1 MRRGVA
7 MSTGVQTASSATTG
21 APARIPSAP
30 LSGQNRNAGVEA
42 IADLPPRNRVCL
54 WHGLS
59 LGGFRKFLSLKPQI
73 TVRNLDRLLSAGCIA
88 GYNSLMNGIEHLIY
102 GGRIARTPVT
112 EPPIFIL
119 GHWRS
124 GTTMLH
130 NLMTLNPR
138 FTFLNL
144 YECLFPG
151 HFLLTQK
158 INAPL
163 TEWLLPR
170 KRPMDN
176 VEVAWSA
183 PQEDEVALAVWTTL
197 SPYLMPAFQGRMNV
211 YERFLDPAEM
221 TEPERRIWKDALLT
235 LVKKVAMRRKGIC
248 VMKSPTHTYRV
259 PTLLEMFPDA
269 RFVYICRDPRAVYQS
284 TIHLR
289 KMMFAENTL
298 GDLRPEVWSEET
310 LYLYEKS
317 VRRFEDTK
325 HLIPAGNLFE
335 LRFEDLEQA
344 PADVLEKLHAS
355 LNLPGWDE
363 AEAPIRKVVS
373 GFSTYRKNSY
383 RIDADTIKMLET
395 RLRWVFDLYGYSL
408 TQGDSAAA

>member
-1 MRRGVA
+1 M
-7 MSTGVQTASSATTG
+7 
-21 APARIPSAP
+21 
-30 LSGQNRNAGVEA
+30 NA
-42 IADLPPRNRVCL
+42 
-54 WHGLS
+54 
-59 LGGFRKFLSLKPQI
+59 
-73 TVRNLDRLLSAGCIA
+73 
-88 GYNSLMNGIEHLIY
+88 IEHLIY

-163 TEWLLPR
+163 TEWLLPK

-235 LVKKVAMRRKGIC
+235 LVKKVAMRRRGIC

-269 RFVYICRDPRAVYQS
+269 RFVYIYRDPRAVYQS

-298 GDLRPEVWSEET
+298 GNLRPEVWSEET

-325 HLIPAGNLFE
+325 HLIPEGNLFE
-335 LRFEDLEQA
+335 LRFEDLA
-344 PADVLEKLHAS
+344 GPARLGRS
-355 LNLPGWDE
+355 RSPY
-363 AEAPIRKVVS
+363 S
-373 GFSTYRKNSY
+373 QS
-383 RIDADTIKMLET
+383 
-395 RLRWVFDLYGYSL
+395 RLRLLHLPQKLVPHRCRHHPDAGNPPPLGLRSVRL
-408 TQGDSAAA
+408 RPHTGRLCRRLNQPIPPARRKPQPPGSTSAVIPVRTTPVGFRQRLASEIGAFRGENASSHRALHFTLSQKAHRLPT

>member
-1 MRRGVA
+1 
-7 MSTGVQTASSATTG
+7 MSSGVQTASSATQSPSARSS
-21 APARIPSAP
+21 APATGGS
-30 LSGQNRNAGVEA
+30 QNRNAGVEA
-42 IADLPPRNRVCL
+42 LADLPPRNRVCL
-54 WHGLS
+54 WQGLS
-59 LGGFRKFLSLKPQI
+59 LGGMYKFLSLKPQI
-73 TVRNLDRLLSAGCIA
+73 TIGNLDRLISAGLMT
-88 GYNSLMNGIEHLIY
+88 GFNSLMNATENMLY
-102 GGRIARTPVT
+102 GGRIARTPVS

-158 INAPL
+158 IMAPL
-163 TEWLLPR
+163 TEWLLPK

-197 SPYLMPAFQGRMNV
+197 SPYLMPAFQGRMSV

-221 TEPERRIWKDALLT
+221 TAEERTIWKNALLT
-235 LVKKVAMRRKGIC
+235 LVKKLAMRRKGMC

-259 PTLLEMFPDA
+259 PTLLEMFPNA
-269 RFVYICRDPRAVYQS
+269 KFIYIYRDPRAVYQS

-298 GDLRPEVWSEET
+298 GNLRPDVWSEET
-310 LYLYEKS
+310 LYLYERS

-325 HLIPAGNLFE
+325 HLIPEGNLFE
-335 LRFEDLEQA
+335 LRFEDLEKT

-355 LNLPGWDE
+355 LNLPGWEE
-363 AEAPIRKVVS
+363 AEPQIRKVIS
-373 GFSTYRKNSY
+373 GFSSYRKNSY
-383 RIDADTIKMLET
+383 RIDAATIHMLET
-395 RLRWVFDLYGYSL
+395 RLRWIFDLYGYSL
-408 TQGDSAAA
+408 TQEETAAA

>member
-1 MRRGVA
+1 
-7 MSTGVQTASSATTG
+7 
-21 APARIPSAP
+21 
-30 LSGQNRNAGVEA
+30 
-42 IADLPPRNRVCL
+42 
-54 WHGLS
+54 
-59 LGGFRKFLSLKPQI
+59 
-73 TVRNLDRLLSAGCIA
+73 
-88 GYNSLMNGIEHLIY
+88 
-102 GGRIARTPVT
+102 
-112 EPPIFIL
+112 
-119 GHWRS
+119 
-124 GTTMLH
+124 
-130 NLMTLNPR
+130 
-138 FTFLNL
+138 
-144 YECLFPG
+144 
-151 HFLLTQK
+151 
-158 INAPL
+158 
-163 TEWLLPR
+163 
-170 KRPMDN
+170 MDN

>member
-1 MRRGVA
+1 
-7 MSTGVQTASSATTG
+7 MSTGVQTASPQQRS
-21 APARIPSAP
+21 
-30 LSGQNRNAGVEA
+30 AGVEA
-42 IADLPPRNRVCL
+42 LGDLPPRNRVCL

-59 LGGFRKFLSLKPQI
+59 VSGFCKFLSLKPEI
-73 TVRNLDRLLSAGCIA
+73 TARNLDRLVSAGLLT
-88 GYNSLMNGIEHLIY
+88 GYNSLMNGLESLIY
-102 GGRIARTPVT
+102 GGRIARTPVSA
-112 EPPIFIL
+112 PPIFIL

-130 NLMTLNPR
+130 NLMTLNPK

-176 VEVAWSA
+176 VEVSWAA

-197 SPYLMPAFQGRMNV
+197 SPYLMPAFQGRMSV

-235 LVKKVAMRRKGIC
+235 LVKKVALRRKGIC

-269 RFVYICRDPRAVYQS
+269 KFVYICRDPRAVYQS

-298 GDLRPEVWSEET
+298 GNLRPEVWSEET

-325 HLIPAGNLFE
+325 HLIPEGNLFE
-335 LRFEDLEQA
+335 LKFEDLEKA
-344 PADVLEKLHAS
+344 PADILEKMHAS

-363 AEAPIRKVVS
+363 AEARIRKVVS

-383 RIDADTIKMLET
+383 RIDTDTIQMLET
-395 RLRWVFDLYGYSL
+395 RLRWVFDLYGYAL
-408 TQGDSAAA
+408 TQGDFAAA

>member
-1 MRRGVA
+1 

-21 APARIPSAP
+21 APARILSP
-30 LSGQNRNAGVEA
+30 LSGQHRNAGVEA

-221 TEPERRIWKDALLT
+221 TEPER
-235 LVKKVAMRRKGIC
+235 
-248 VMKSPTHTYRV
+248 
-259 PTLLEMFPDA
+259 
-269 RFVYICRDPRAVYQS
+269 
-284 TIHLR
+284 
-289 KMMFAENTL
+289 
-298 GDLRPEVWSEET
+298 
-310 LYLYEKS
+310 
-317 VRRFEDTK
+317 
-325 HLIPAGNLFE
+325 
-335 LRFEDLEQA
+335 
-344 PADVLEKLHAS
+344 AS
-355 LNLPGWDE
+355 GRMPC
-363 AEAPIRKVVS
+363 
-373 GFSTYRKNSY
+373 
-383 RIDADTIKMLET
+383 
-395 RLRWVFDLYGYSL
+395 
-408 TQGDSAAA
+408 